1 MSSPLAF
8 VIEDDKNLSFAYA
21 EAVESAGFQ
30 VEIFRDGTEGL
41 ENLKK
46 TVPALIIL
54 DLNLPGVNGVEIL
67 KYVRSDNR
75 LEKTRVLVATADDR
89 TAELLHGNADI
100 VLVKPIGFGQLRDL
114 AARLLP
120 KIEVN

>member
-21 EAVESAGFQ
+21 EAIEDAGYQ
-30 VEIFRDGTEGL
+30 TEIFRDGTDGL

-46 TVPALIIL
+46 SVPAMIIL
-54 DLNLPGVNGVEIL
+54 DLNLPGVHGLDIL
-67 KYVRSDNR
+67 KYIRSDDR
-75 LEKTRVLVATADDR
+75 LKKSRIIITTADDR
-89 TAELLHGNADI
+89 TAETLHDKADI

-114 AARLLP
+114 AARLRMRDSGA
-120 KIEVN
+120 

>member
-8 VIEDDKNLSFAYA
+8 VIEDDKNLSIAYA
-21 EAVESAGFQ
+21 EAMESAGYQ
-30 VEIFRDGTEGL
+30 AEIFRNGTEGL

-46 TVPALIIL
+46 TVPFLIIL

-67 KYVRSDNR
+67 KYVRADNR
-75 LEKTRVLVATADDR
+75 LAKTRVIVATADDR
-89 TAELLHGNADI
+89 TAEILHGNADI

-114 AARLLP
+114 AARLLLQFET
-120 KIEVN
+120 K

>member
-1 MSSPLAF
+1 MSSPLSF

-21 EAVESAGFQ
+21 EAMESAGYRA
-30 VEIFRDGTEGL
+30 EIFRDGTEGL

-46 TVPALIIL
+46 TVPHLIIL

-67 KYVRSDNR
+67 KYIRSDAR
-75 LEKTRVLVATADDR
+75 LAKSRVIVATADDR

-120 KIEVN
+120 KIEAN